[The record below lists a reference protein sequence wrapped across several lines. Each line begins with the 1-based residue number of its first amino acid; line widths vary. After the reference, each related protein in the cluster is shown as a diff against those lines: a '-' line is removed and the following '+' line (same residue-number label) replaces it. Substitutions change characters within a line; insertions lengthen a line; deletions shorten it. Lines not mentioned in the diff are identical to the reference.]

1 VKSAHKRKLCFM
13 AENFGV
19 QTLYRNEKSFKE
31 RKAKFSRALINKHEL
46 RKIVTLQKLILY
58 PFVY

>member
-1 VKSAHKRKLCFM
+1 M

-46 RKIVTLQKLILY
+46 EKIVTLQKLILY